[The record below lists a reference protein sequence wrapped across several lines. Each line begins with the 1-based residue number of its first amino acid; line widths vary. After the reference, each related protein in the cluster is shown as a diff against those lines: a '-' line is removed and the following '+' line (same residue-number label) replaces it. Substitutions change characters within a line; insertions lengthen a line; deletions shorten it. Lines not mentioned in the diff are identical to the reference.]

1 METNVEI
8 IRRLCKER
16 KINISKMEKDLGFGN
31 GYLNPKKAKDI
42 KSDRLFLILDYLGI
56 SLEEFYNLGSKKT
69 QQIETSLAQIKK
81 ADPEVYE
88 SLTEKWKTDIE
99 EDDDNLALREMLRT
113 RPDVKILFD
122 ASKDA
127 PTSAILEAAALIM
140 KYKEASGNK

>member
-1 METNVEI
+1 MNRLKELRKEKKLTIAKAAEENGIKYTTYRSYETGDRQMNDKTL
-8 IRRLCKER
+8 RLLSTYYGVSIDYLVGRSENR
-16 KINISKMEKDLGFGN
+16 EKDLTPPG
-31 GYLNPKKAKDI
+31 
-42 KSDRLFLILDYLGI
+42 
-56 SLEEFYNLGSKKT
+56 
-69 QQIETSLAQIKK
+69 
-81 ADPEVYE
+81 V
-88 SLTEKWKTDIE
+88 